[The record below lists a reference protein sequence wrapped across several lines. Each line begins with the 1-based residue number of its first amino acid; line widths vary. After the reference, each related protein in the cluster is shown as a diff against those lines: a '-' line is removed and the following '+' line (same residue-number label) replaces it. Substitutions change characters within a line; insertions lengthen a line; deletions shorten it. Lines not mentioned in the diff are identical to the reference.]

1 MLASCIEPAAPNI
14 RHCVDFVGCVVG
26 DCDAVHI
33 GCVHDSVLSLVLGI
47 RHSSLICI
55 GYHMYPK
62 HTREFRSI
70 FTKQNLVL

>member
-47 RHSSLICI
+47 RHSSLIYI
-55 GYHMYPK
+55 
-62 HTREFRSI
+62 I
-70 FTKQNLVL
+70 

>member
-33 GCVHDSVLSLVLGI
+33 GCVHDSVLSLACVDCLP
-47 RHSSLICI
+47 LCI
-55 GYHMYPK
+55 YC
-62 HTREFRSI
+62 SI
-70 FTKQNLVL
+70 F